1 MSLEADLATDAV
13 KEQRWSSRM
22 RIFSPSTMPI
32 LGKSREAGGD
42 AATLRRT
49 YAGRCYEKLKY
60 VPRVYLRRERRGL
73 VARISIALP
82 CAIKIM

>member
-1 MSLEADLATDAV
+1 MKPDADSLSFDD
-13 KEQRWSSRM
+13 
-22 RIFSPSTMPI
+22 PI

-42 AATLRRT
+42 AATLRRI

-73 VARISIALP
+73 VARISIAL
-82 CAIKIM
+82 CHKNNVDFCNGLNVRLWK